1 MLSWANQFSI
11 FSFLDNQEYSFQP
24 HQYECL
30 LAIGG
35 GPIQLSGNNPEI
47 IDQYLSIHKTWL
59 FGHLAYDLKNDLHKF
74 ASKPGNKINFPD
86 WFFFK
91 PVVFFL
97 IKDDKLIIHADDPN
111 RIFKEIQSS
120 EIKSIRTDNIR
131 LSQRYTKEEYI
142 NKIHKLKE
150 HIKRGDCYEIN
161 FCQEFYCNDAYID
174 PILVYTRLME
184 LSPNPF
190 SAFYKLDDKYL
201 ICASPERYITK
212 QGNKLISQPMKGTIR
227 RGKTTD
233 EDETLRTALLNSRK
247 DQAENIMVVDL
258 VRNDLS
264 KICTSVEVEELNEV
278 YSFPKVHQMISTV
291 TGIIKEQAT
300 FSDIIN
306 ATFPMGSMTGAP
318 KYRVMELIDQFE
330 FSNRGLFSGSVG
342 YIDEEGNF
350 DFNVVIRSILYN
362 QSNRYLSYFAGSGI
376 TFNSD
381 PESEWEECLLKGE
394 AIKNVLTTLS
404 AT

>member
-1 MLSWANQFSI
+1 MLSWANQFNI
-11 FSFLDNQEYSFQP
+11 FSFLDNQQYSFQP

-30 LAIGG
+30 LAIG

-59 FGHLAYDLKNDLHKF
+59 FGHLAYDLKNYLHKF
-74 ASKPGNKINFPD
+74 ASKSVNKINFPD

-91 PVVFFL
+91 PVISLL
-97 IKDDKLIIHADDPN
+97 IKDDKLFIHADDPET
-111 RIFKEIQSS
+111 IFKEIQSF
-120 EIKSIRTDNIR
+120 EIKRIRTDNIR

-142 NKIHKLKE
+142 SKIIKLKE

-161 FCQEFYCNDAYID
+161 FCQEFYCDDAEID
-174 PILVYTRLME
+174 PILVYSRLME
-184 LSPNPF
+184 VSPNPF
-190 SAFYKLDDKYL
+190 SALYKLNDKYL
-201 ICASPERYITK
+201 ICASPERFLTK
-212 QGNKLISQPMKGTIR
+212 VSDKLISQPMKGTIR
-227 RGKTTD
+227 RGETTS
-233 EDETLRTALLNSRK
+233 EDDLQRNELLNSKK

-264 KICTSVEVEELNEV
+264 KTCTSVKVEELNEV

-291 TGIIKEQAT
+291 TGIVQKGT
-300 FSDIIN
+300 SFSEILH
-306 ATFPMGSMTGAP
+306 ASFPMGSMTGAP
-318 KYRVMELIDQFE
+318 KYRVMELIDQYE
-330 FSNRGLFSGSVG
+330 FGNRGLFSGSVG

-362 QSNRYLSYFAGSGI
+362 QTNKYLSYFVGSGI

-394 AIKNVLTTLS
+394 AIRNVLTSLS